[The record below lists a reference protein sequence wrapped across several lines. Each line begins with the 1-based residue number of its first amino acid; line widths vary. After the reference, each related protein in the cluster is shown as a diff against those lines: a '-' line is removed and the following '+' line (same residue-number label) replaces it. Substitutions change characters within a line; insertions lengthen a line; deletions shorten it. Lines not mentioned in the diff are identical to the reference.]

1 MDLSAMKDSHFKNYQ
16 MKEYNTKML
25 EIKAFCEEIN
35 QWITTAPSAEHLDEC
50 DEYLR
55 QLSAYYSRYTM
66 ISGMNESIYAYL
78 MMTCI
83 KNMPDEE
90 YKKIK
95 HSSTLTD
102 YYIKGKYPNATP
114 IFEQCRAVQRLLIV
128 TSDNYRTLLSSF
140 RQERILVGHMTT

>member
-1 MDLSAMKDSHFKNYQ
+1 
-16 MKEYNTKML
+16 ML
-25 EIKAFCEEIN
+25 EIKAFCEEVN
-35 QWITTAPSAEHLDEC
+35 TWISVAPSAEDLDSC

-55 QLSAYYSRYTM
+55 QLSAYYSRYTV
-66 ISGMNESIYAYL
+66 ISGMNESIYSYL

-83 KNMPDEE
+83 RDMPEEE
-90 YKKIK
+90 YKRVK

-102 YYIKGKYPNATP
+102 FYVKGKYPKATA
-114 IFEQCRAVQRLLIV
+114 IFEQCRAVQKLLLV

>member
-1 MDLSAMKDSHFKNYQ
+1 
-16 MKEYNTKML
+16 ML
-25 EIKAFCEEIN
+25 EIKAFCEEVN
-35 QWITTAPSAEHLDEC
+35 TWISVAPSAEDLDSC

-55 QLSAYYSRYTM
+55 QLSAYYSRYTV
-66 ISGMNESIYAYL
+66 ISGMNESIYSYL

-83 KNMPDEE
+83 RDMSEEE
-90 YKKIK
+90 YKRVK

-102 YYIKGKYPNATP
+102 FYVKGKYPKATA
-114 IFEQCRAVQRLLIV
+114 IFEQCRAVQRLLLV

>member
-1 MDLSAMKDSHFKNYQ
+1 
-16 MKEYNTKML
+16 ML
-25 EIKAFCEEIN
+25 EIKAFCEEVN
-35 QWITTAPSAEHLDEC
+35 TWISVAPSAEDLDSC

-55 QLSAYYSRYTM
+55 QLSAYYSRYTV
-66 ISGMNESIYAYL
+66 ISGMNESIYSYL

-83 KNMPDEE
+83 RDMPEEE
-90 YKKIK
+90 YKRVK

-102 YYIKGKYPNATP
+102 FYVKGKYPKATA
-114 IFEQCRAVQRLLIV
+114 IFEQCRAVQRLLLV

>member
-1 MDLSAMKDSHFKNYQ
+1 
-16 MKEYNTKML
+16 MKEYNSKML
-25 EIKAFCEEIN
+25 EIKAFCEEVN
-35 QWITTAPSAEHLDEC
+35 TWISVAPSAEDLDSC

-55 QLSAYYSRYTM
+55 QLSAYYSRYTV
-66 ISGMNESIYAYL
+66 ISGMNESIYSYL

-83 KNMPDEE
+83 RDMSEEE
-90 YKKIK
+90 YKRVK

-102 YYIKGKYPNATP
+102 FYVKGKYPKATA
-114 IFEQCRAVQRLLIV
+114 IFEQCRAVQRLLLV

>member
-1 MDLSAMKDSHFKNYQ
+1 
-16 MKEYNTKML
+16 MKEYNSKML
-25 EIKAFCEEIN
+25 EIKAFCEEVN
-35 QWITTAPSAEHLDEC
+35 TWISVAPSAEDLDSC

-55 QLSAYYSRYTM
+55 QLSAYYSRYTV
-66 ISGMNESIYAYL
+66 ISGMNESIYSYL

-83 KNMPDEE
+83 RDMSEEE
-90 YKKIK
+90 YKRVK

-102 YYIKGKYPNATP
+102 FYVKGKYPKATA
-114 IFEQCRAVQRLLIV
+114 IFEQCRAVQKLLLV

>member
-1 MDLSAMKDSHFKNYQ
+1 
-16 MKEYNTKML
+16 MKEYNSKML
-25 EIKAFCEEIN
+25 EIKAFCEEVN
-35 QWITTAPSAEHLDEC
+35 TWISVAPSAEDLDSC

-55 QLSAYYSRYTM
+55 QLSAYYSRYTV
-66 ISGMNESIYAYL
+66 ISGMNESIYSYL

-83 KNMPDEE
+83 RDMPEEE
-90 YKKIK
+90 YKRVK

-102 YYIKGKYPNATP
+102 FYIKGKYPKATA
-114 IFEQCRAVQRLLIV
+114 IFEQCRAVQKLLLV